1 MNASAY
7 ERLKKRIEEQK
18 AIVAESKGAM
28 KQIMETLKND
38 YGVKTIEE
46 AEDLAEAKE
55 KELTALNDKIE
66 THYVE
71 LVELMG

>member
-18 AIVAESKGAM
+18 AIMAESKGAM

-55 KELTALNDKIE
+55 KELKALNDKIE
-66 THYVE
+66 AHYDE